1 MERQTLTN
9 GRFSFEVHYRRFAGD
24 EGVSIRVLGPV
35 GRETKEL
42 IRYDCLQKS
51 PHFHM
56 AVHDNNTIQSIT
68 AENPVS
74 WSLNELDHRF
84 EQLVRDA
91 GGDTLESQEQ
101 AMHKVSMM
109 QVRSNALKLD
119 EMERESS

>member
-1 MERQTLTN
+1 MTVFKSRHT
-9 GRFSFEVHYRRFAGD
+9 
-24 EGVSIRVLGPV
+24 SIWR
-35 GRETKEL
+35 
-42 IRYDCLQKS
+42 
-51 PHFHM
+51 
-56 AVHDNNTIQSIT
+56 VHDNNTIQSIT

-84 EQLVRDA
+84 ERLVRDA

-119 EMERESS
+119 EIERESS